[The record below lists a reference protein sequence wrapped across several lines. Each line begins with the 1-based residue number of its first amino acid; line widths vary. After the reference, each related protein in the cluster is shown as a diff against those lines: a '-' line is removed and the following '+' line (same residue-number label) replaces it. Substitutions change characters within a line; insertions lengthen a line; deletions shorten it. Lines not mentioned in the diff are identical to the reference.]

1 MHVAV
6 YLRGRHFVEFMEL
19 QPRGLFGLMQGPPQ
33 TFYRLLAACIGA
45 SNNVFEDDGV
55 RKRIRLIVNSFE
67 RDCRSISQVTFD
79 ALHWHGLTNSF
90 NNDMRTWPEGAVK
103 YYRQL
108 ARRGTE
114 CNKFDV
120 PYPLPHELV
129 MRGKDVEK
137 DRRRQFVMDSCAFMS
152 EFCRDQNPDAAAVT
166 RDRQGLER
174 CDDWFGT
181 GGEDTPQEKLVLGL
195 CCMAASDQA
204 RRPHMVTFI
213 CFWLLLGPHFS
224 TKNLKE
230 KISR

>member
-1 MHVAV
+1 
-6 YLRGRHFVEFMEL
+6 MEH
-19 QPRGLFGLMQGPPQ
+19 QPRGLYGLMIGPPQ
-33 TFYRLLAACIGA
+33 TFYRLLAACIRA

-55 RKRIRLIVNSFE
+55 RKRIRLVVNSFE
-67 RDCRSISQVTFD
+67 RDCRSISELTFD

-90 NNDMRTWPEGAVK
+90 NNTKTCVPNETIK

-137 DRRRQFVMDSCAFMS
+137 DRRRQFVLDSCAFMS
-152 EFCRDQNPDAAAVT
+152 EFCRDRNPDAAAVT

-174 CDDWFGT
+174 CDTWVGT
-181 GGEDTPQEKLVLGL
+181 GGEDTPLQQQLLLGL
-195 CCMAASDQA
+195 CCMAASAQS
-204 RRPHMVTFI
+204 RRPHVVTFI

-224 TKNLKE
+224 TKHLKE
-230 KISR
+230 RTWRRNF